1 MWERT
6 VVPERRDDYLM
17 SRLHG
22 SPPPL
27 WLLCFGFVLCG
38 MVTVLPGPLLPVMAA
53 RWGLH
58 DLQSG
63 GFFAAEFL
71 ASTVGSIFSPWRLR
85 RHLPAGYALMILGL
99 LLLVAGPT
107 ATQPAIGH
115 AIGLAA
121 FALIGLGIGL
131 SVTATNLTVARM
143 GAAEKGRARR
153 LSVVNLFW
161 GAGSVACPWLIA
173 AAERVGMLESLLA
186 GMALLA
192 AAIFLALAP
201 LLRGGEAASV
211 SWTRSSWRAQA
222 GILGFFALLLFLYVG
237 VETVVGGWVTTYA
250 HRFSGMTLEQA
261 SLMVSL
267 YWLALLAGRGLGS
280 MTLRSV
286 PERMVLVPS
295 LCLALA
301 AVTLLLAPH
310 GTPVV
315 LGAVAAA
322 GFGFGPVFPIAVSRM
337 LGRVRDFR
345 NTGWVFALC
354 ASGGAVL
361 PWLTGLI
368 STESGSLRVG
378 FAVPVAAL
386 AAILALAVA
395 ENAML
400 TGQIPALRAQ
410 NSGKT

>member
-1 MWERT
+1 MRERI
-6 VVPERRDDYLM
+6 VVPERRDSYLM
-17 SRLHG
+17 SRLRG

-27 WLLCFGFVLCG
+27 WLLCCGFVLCG

-71 ASTVGSIFSPWRLR
+71 ASTVASIFSPWRLR
-85 RHLPAGYALMILGL
+85 RHLPAGYALMTLGL

-107 ATQPAIGH
+107 VMQLPMSH
-115 AIGLAA
+115 ALGLAS

-131 SVTATNLTVARM
+131 SVTATNLIVARM
-143 GAAEKGRARR
+143 GGAEQGRARR

-173 AAERVGMLESLLA
+173 AAERLGMLESLLA

-192 AAIFLALAP
+192 AAIFVGLGL
-201 LLRGGEAASV
+201 LLRGGETASV
-211 SWTRSSWRAQA
+211 ATKRSSWRAQA

-250 HRFSGMTLEQA
+250 HRFSGMSLEQA
-261 SLMVSL
+261 SLLVSL

-280 MTLRSV
+280 VALRSIS
-286 PERMVLVPS
+286 ERIVLVPS
-295 LCLALA
+295 LCVALA
-301 AVTLLLAPH
+301 AVALLVAPH
-310 GTPVV
+310 RKAVV
-315 LGAVAAA
+315 LAAVAAS

-368 STESGSLRVG
+368 STETGSLRVG

-386 AAILALAVA
+386 AVILALAVA
-395 ENAML
+395 ENAVV
-400 TGQIPALRAQ
+400 TASGPALRAQ
-410 NSGKT
+410 DSGKT